1 MKIYILI
8 NHIVNYFEFCWN
20 LVFPLESVGTTF
32 QVSIRFVG
40 TNFRSNDYFSSS
52 NNQAIS
58 ENQRFKL
65 LFMALLERW
74 TVGTKNNTPGN

>member
-20 LVFPLESVGTTF
+20 LIFPLELVGTTF
-32 QVSIRFVG
+32 QAIIRFVG

-52 NNQAIS
+52 NNQATIH
-58 ENQRFKL
+58 NQRINT
-65 LFMALLERW
+65 LFLGLLERW
-74 TVGTKNNTPGN
+74 TVGTENNTPQ